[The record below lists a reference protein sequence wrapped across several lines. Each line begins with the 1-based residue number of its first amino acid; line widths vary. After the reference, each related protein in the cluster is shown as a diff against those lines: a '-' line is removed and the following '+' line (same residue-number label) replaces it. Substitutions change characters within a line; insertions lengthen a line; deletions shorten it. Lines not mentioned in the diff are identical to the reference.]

1 MQDTVL
7 VTGFKLTNFTVK
19 EKGEEDKTI
28 DMMKVSYLTKNS
40 GSNAIGSLPSQIN
53 FMDESKTEMVGK
65 MIKVPGLYNVE
76 YAMVPGKN
84 NKPQLEIVDFEFVK
98 EVDLKPL
105 FKVS

>member
-40 GSNAIGSLPSQIN
+40 GLQAIGILPSQIN
-53 FMDESKTEMVGK
+53 FLDEKKTEMLGK
-65 MIKVPGLYNVE
+65 INKVPALYSVE
-76 YAMVPGKN
+76 YCMVPGKN
-84 NKPQLEIVDFEFVK
+84 NKPQLEIVDFEFIK

>member
-7 VTGFKLTNFTVK
+7 VTGFKVTNFTVK

-28 DMMKVSYLTKNS
+28 DMMKVSFLTQFS
-40 GSNAIGSLPSQIN
+40 GVDAIGSLPSQIN
-53 FMDESKTEMVGK
+53 FMDEQKKVMSAKI
-65 MIKVPGLYNVE
+65 IKVPALYNVI

-84 NKPQLEIVDFEFVK
+84 NKPQMQIVDFEFVK